1 MMIYPS
7 MPMLLEKV
15 NSRYLLVNV
24 IAQRAREISIEA
36 ELSDTVDKLYKKL
49 VPADVR
55 EYIEEKDELVKQ
67 KPVSKK

>member
-36 ELSDTVDKLYKKL
+36 E
-49 VPADVR
+49 
-55 EYIEEKDELVKQ
+55 EKGDHLQV
-67 KPVSKK
+67 KPVSLAINDIADGKVKVRRIED